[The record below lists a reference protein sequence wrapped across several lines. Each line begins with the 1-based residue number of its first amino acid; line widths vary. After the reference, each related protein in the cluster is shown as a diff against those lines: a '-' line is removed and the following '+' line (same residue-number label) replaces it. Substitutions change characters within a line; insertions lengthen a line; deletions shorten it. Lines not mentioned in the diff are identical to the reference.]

1 MLGLYLRTARYYKP
15 GQIATRLRQSVD
27 SLLNRKLPGLN
38 HVRYKSPE
46 SLARNNSTKFFANT
60 RPNFHLNPD
69 ETIENARRLQCGTF
83 VLLNKETTLGTPVNW
98 NPAGTTRLWRY
109 NLHYFDYAIDL
120 ALLANVENDQA
131 STDTLGRLLCDW
143 IESNPVGQG
152 VGWHSYPIA
161 RRIVNWIQA
170 VTLATPQKILPVGK
184 SEDQF
189 KSSLYQQARFLEDHL
204 EYDCLG
210 NHLLANGKALL
221 FAGLF
226 FSGEVGSRWHEK
238 GQRILWH
245 GLREQVLY
253 DGGHEERSPMYHT
266 IVLQDYLE
274 VVLAEQLNKQSVPVW
289 VRERLIQMA
298 DFLDGILHPDG
309 EIPLFGD
316 SAFGIARRP
325 RDVLAACEQ
334 LLGTPRRWRN
344 AKPDSYSA
352 LLACPEQSNSSQA
365 DPPRVTS
372 HSWPATGYAKLQGA
386 QPGDRLIV
394 DTKPLGPSHLPAHG
408 HCSLFSYEL
417 SLDGKRIIVDSG
429 VEEYEAGPWRDFWRS
444 TRAHNTLTVDG
455 AEQNEVWASFRAGR
469 RVALQQCAF
478 AENDCGA
485 VFVGM
490 HRGFATQESRTP
502 HRRII
507 AGLSEGIWLV
517 FDQVF
522 GHGSHRIDNYVHFH
536 PQAWCRISGYGVEFG
551 RDETRARIYPMKNA
565 QAPPVAMSSVKGS
578 TNPIQGWYAPEFGKR
593 EPNHV
598 LCLSAEAELPWQ
610 SGYLIAPDGFDIS
623 AWNIEFEERQ
633 NKVVTVAISI
643 EAKTGKIEKQFRVS
657 LL

>member
-1 MLGLYLRTARYYKP
+1 VLGLYLRTARYYKP
-15 GQIATRLRQSVD
+15 GQIATRLRLSVD
-27 SLLNRKLPGLN
+27 SLLNRKVPGLN
-38 HVRYKSPE
+38 HARYKSPE
-46 SLARNNSTKFFANT
+46 RLARNNSAEFFGKA
-60 RPNFHLNPD
+60 RPNLHLNLD
-69 ETIENARRLQCGTF
+69 EAKGNARRLQSGAF
-83 VLLNKETTLGTPVNW
+83 VLLNKEIPLGTPVIW
-98 NPAGTTRLWRY
+98 DPAGTTRLWRY

-120 ALLANVENDQA
+120 AVLADVEHDRSSA
-131 STDTLGRLLCDW
+131 DALGRLLRDW
-143 IESNPVGQG
+143 IEHNPVGEG

-170 VTLATPQKILPVGK
+170 VTLATPRRIFPDSR

-189 KSSLYQQARFLEDHL
+189 NRSLYQQARFLDDHL
-204 EYDCLG
+204 EFDCLG

-226 FSGEVGSRWHEK
+226 FGGTVGSRWHEK

-245 GLREQVLY
+245 GLREQILD

-274 VVLAEQLNKQSVPVW
+274 VVLAEQLNKGNTPDW
-289 VRERLIQMA
+289 ARERLIRMA

-316 SAFGIARRP
+316 SAYGMARCP
-325 RDVLAACEQ
+325 GDVLAATEC
-334 LLGTPRRWRN
+334 LLGMQGRWCN
-344 AKPDSYSA
+344 VKPANYWA
-352 LLACPEQSNSSQA
+352 LLGCPEQSISSQV
-365 DPPRVTS
+365 DLPRATS
-372 HSWPATGYAKLQGA
+372 NFWPASGYARLQGA

-417 SLDGKRIIVDSG
+417 SLDCKRIIVDSG

-455 AEQNEVWASFRAGR
+455 AEQSEMWASFRAGR
-469 RVALQQCAF
+469 RVELQQCGF
-478 AENDCGA
+478 AENGCGA
-485 VFVGM
+485 IFVGM
-490 HRGFATQESRTP
+490 HRGFATQKSRTP

-507 AGLSEGIWLV
+507 ASLNEGFWLV
-517 FDQVF
+517 CDQVF
-522 GHGSHRIDNYVHFH
+522 GHGSHRIDSYVHFH
-536 PQAWCRISGYGVEFG
+536 PQAWCRISGEKVEFG
-551 RDETRARIYPMKNA
+551 RDETRACIYPMKKA
-565 QAPPVAMSSVKGS
+565 QALPVAMSSVKGS
-578 TNPIQGWYAPEFGKR
+578 TNPIQGWYASEFGKR

-598 LCLSAEAELPWQ
+598 LCLSAEANLPWQ
-610 SGYLIAPDGFDIS
+610 SGYLIAQDGFDVS
-623 AWNIEFEERQ
+623 AWNIELEEAQ
-633 NKVVTVAISI
+633 SKAVTVAISI
-643 EAKTGKIEKQFRVS
+643 ETKTGKIEKQFRVS